1 MRFPPPSTYTPF
13 LRRFGNERER
23 EMRETRNLYAW
34 VKAHQDALTETKIS
48 IGAATY
54 ELINHLPENVL
65 DPFTSALYG
74 LTAGETH
81 IWDLPPP
88 DFERMNLQEFVE
100 YRNLLHTKQHFFVNS
115 DEQLALL
122 REALTRLLCGIAYEL
137 PELRDPTPFT
147 IPLISALPDPCG
159 IIQKI
164 FGTVGEYHEQGLFR
178 DVARQMYR
186 NLCVASGRDPND
198 PASRRQFIQP
208 EDSLVPLDRL
218 AEAYLHDTPF
228 EQIFAVDVPL
238 KLTREERFNH
248 WHILG
253 GSGSGKTTLL
263 ESLIRHDLASD
274 DPPTIVLL
282 DPHSDLV
289 RKLVRSDLDIGD
301 RLILIDP
308 RDTQFPVALNPL
320 AVNRERL
327 ATYDEATREQ
337 VTAGVIQTFG
347 YLFSGLTNLTLTG
360 KQDVFFRY
368 VTRLLLSLPDTM
380 GRNAT
385 ILDMLKLMA
394 DPVPYGAA
402 IAALPD
408 IQREFFTRDF
418 MSKTF
423 EGTKEQI
430 RYRLQAIIESPTMAR
445 LFTAPETKVDLFTEM
460 NRGAVILVDTA
471 KDFLKEG
478 SAVFGKL
485 MISLILQAVLER
497 AAIEERDR
505 QPTFLIVDEAATYFS
520 SNIDDLLTEARKFK
534 CGLVLAHQYM
544 DQASSSLRASL
555 AANTG
560 IKFVSGVSA
569 ADARAVAPEMRT
581 TPDFILNQPKYHF
594 AAHIRNVTPSAV
606 SIPIRPAEDTRPLG
620 HNAFERLMARNRER
634 VSLSHDAEAAR
645 PLNVI
650 SDSSRTET
658 SQPDEDIS
666 AEW

>member
-1 MRFPPPSTYTPF
+1 MAFPPPSTYTPF

-23 EMRETRNLYAW
+23 EMRETRELYAW
-34 VKAHQDALTETKIS
+34 VKAHHDAITESPVSIS
-48 IGAATY
+48 AHTY
-54 ELINHLPENVL
+54 GLIDHLPEAVL
-65 DPFTSALYG
+65 NPFVDALYA
-74 LTAGETH
+74 LTSGETQ

-88 DFERMNLQEFVE
+88 AFERMNLQEFVE
-100 YRNLLHTKQHFFVNS
+100 YRNLLHTKRHFFANKA
-115 DEQLALL
+115 EQLALL
-122 REALTRLLCGIAYEL
+122 QEGLTRLIAGMAYEL
-137 PELRDPTPFT
+137 PELSDPTPFS
-147 IPLISALPDPCG
+147 IPLIHAFANPRGL
-159 IIQKI
+159 IQQI
-164 FGTVGEYHEQGLFR
+164 FGTVGEYYDQGLFR
-178 DVARQMYR
+178 ETARQMYR
-186 NLCVASGRDPND
+186 NLCMASGRDPD
-198 PASRRQFIQP
+198 DAASKRQLIQP
-208 EDSLVPLDRL
+208 EDSTVPFEALADTYLYRTPFHSIFDVFVPLRL
-218 AEAYLHDTPF
+218 TH
-228 EQIFAVDVPL
+228 
-238 KLTREERFNH
+238 EERFNH
-248 WHILG
+248 WHIVG

-263 ESLIRHDLASD
+263 EGLIRHDLASD

-289 RKLVRSDLDIGD
+289 RKLVRSELGLDD
-301 RLILIDP
+301 RLILINP
-308 RDTQFPVALNPL
+308 RDTKFPVALNPL

-418 MSKTF
+418 MGKTF

-497 AAIEERDR
+497 AAIAETDR
-505 QPTFLIVDEAATYFS
+505 KPTFLIVDEAATYFS

-569 ADARAVAPEMRT
+569 ADARAIAPEMRT
-581 TPDFILNQPKYHF
+581 TPDFILNQPQYHF

-606 SIPIRPAEDTRPLG
+606 SIPIHPADDARPLSSEE
-620 HNAFERLMARNRER
+620 FEQLIARNRAR
-634 VSLSHDAEAAR
+634 VSLATAEKPNGSDQEMDIADATIEQ
-645 PLNVI
+645 
-650 SDSSRTET
+650 T
-658 SQPDEDIS
+658 DEDIS
-666 AEW
+666 PDW